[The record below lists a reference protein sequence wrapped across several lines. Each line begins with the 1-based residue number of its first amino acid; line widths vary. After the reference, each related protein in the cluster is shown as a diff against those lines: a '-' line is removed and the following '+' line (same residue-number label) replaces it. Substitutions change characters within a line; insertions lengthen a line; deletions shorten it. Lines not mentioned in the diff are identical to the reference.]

1 MLVAYWCC
9 SCLPAVQ
16 CLLVELLTCITC
28 LSFLPCLSDGPA
40 STALTY
46 IAHALD
52 ALLFCF
58 LPLVFA
64 LLLRI
69 VTGRDLMARL
79 GKRTLVRE
87 GEEDGKG
94 ERERERGM

>member
-1 MLVAYWCC
+1 MIHLVPSFRVPSLFVLLLTNRPARLPACPPARLPA
-9 SCLPAVQ
+9 CLPAFLL
-16 CLLVELLTCITC
+16 CL
-28 LSFLPCLSDGPA
+28 PDGPA

-69 VTGRDLMARL
+69 VTGRDLLARL
-79 GKRTLVRE
+79 GKRTLVRV
-87 GEEDGKG
+87 
-94 ERERERGM
+94 ER